1 MAKPLKI
8 GGKTI
13 PPLVVAGVSLGA
25 LYLFWRSWSKK
36 AEKDINMF
44 FYGQPTTPASS
55 TITVPPG
62 KKWLVNLR
70 NGQTTTMTSTQ
81 LQKAIEAKGVKSYS
95 EIKTRQA

>member
-1 MAKPLKI
+1 MAKQLKI

-25 LYLFWRSWSKK
+25 LYLFYRSWSKK
-36 AEKDINMF
+36 AERDINMF

-62 KKWLVNLR
+62 KRWLVNLK
-70 NGQTTTMTSTQ
+70 NGQTATMTSIQ
-81 LQKAIEAKGVKSYS
+81 LQNAIEAKGVKSYR
-95 EIKTRQA
+95 EITTKQV